1 MCFEKASVTN
11 LIDKLIVIPN
21 AIDPQCGQLQIG
33 DHLVPCMLGRSGV
46 YENKQEGDGATPA
59 GEFPLRRVLY
69 RADRI
74 AAPKSTLA
82 TTIIGESDGWCDEPN
97 DPCYNLAVKLPY
109 SASTEE
115 MWREDHRYD
124 VVVVIGYN
132 DHPVVPGVGSAI
144 FMHLTEDDGGPTA
157 GCIAVSLP
165 DMLEILK
172 VIGPNSVVEIRVKAT

>member
-1 MCFEKASVTN
+1 
-11 LIDKLIVIPN
+11 
-21 AIDPQCGQLQIG
+21 
-33 DHLVPCMLGRSGV
+33 
-46 YENKQEGDGATPA
+46 
-59 GEFPLRRVLY
+59 
-69 RADRI
+69 
-74 AAPKSTLA
+74 
-82 TTIIGESDGWCDEPN
+82 
-97 DPCYNLAVKLPY
+97 
-109 SASTEE
+109 